1 MAITKRKTVT
11 SKGQRPNVSKKI
23 VRAMRADRLTSID
36 SILQSEAARS
46 ANRRDGKLSKK
57 YDEQVRVHNEAERLF
72 DQYHGSVQWS
82 ACVQAVKS
90 NWVTEF
96 HQKYGRK

>member
-23 VRAMRADRLTSID
+23 VRDMRADRMTSID

-46 ANRRDGKLSKK
+46 ANRRDGKLAKK
-57 YDEQVRVHNEAERLF
+57 YDEEARVRHEAERLF
-72 DQYHGSVQWS
+72 DQYHGRVQWS

-90 NWVTEF
+90 NWTAEF
-96 HQKYGRK
+96 HQKYGQK